1 MTFKEGCGV
10 EDGVDVLRARPYKPR
25 SNRHHGLGDLTMYH
39 YKSCGLDNVFLK
51 NGFVIKQTPYGQAV
65 AIEDV
70 EGLHLAIASDLLR
83 QKTPLTGAQFRFLR
97 KEQDLTQAEMAAILG
112 VGEQTVAAWEKL
124 KSGQVQRL
132 ADIAM
137 RAYYLAHRQAGR
149 GSDV

>member
-1 MTFKEGCGV
+1 
-10 EDGVDVLRARPYKPR
+10 
-25 SNRHHGLGDLTMYH
+25 MYH

-51 NGFVIKQTPYGQAV
+51 NGFAIKQTPYGPAV
-65 AIEDV
+65 AIEDI

-112 VGEQTVAAWEKL
+112 VSEQTVAAWEKL
-124 KSGQVQRL
+124 KDGHVQRM

-137 RAYYLAHRQAGR
+137 RAYYLAHRQATQPRQTFPEAPEEPPKAAEFAHEDDGWMAMAA
-149 GSDV
+149 

>member
-1 MTFKEGCGV
+1 
-10 EDGVDVLRARPYKPR
+10 
-25 SNRHHGLGDLTMYH
+25 MYH

-65 AIEDV
+65 SIEDV

-124 KSGQVQRL
+124 KSGHVQRL

-137 RAYYLAHRQAGR
+137 RAYYLAHRQAVQPPQIFPEAQDGEPEAAEFSHEDN
-149 GSDV
+149 GWMAKAA